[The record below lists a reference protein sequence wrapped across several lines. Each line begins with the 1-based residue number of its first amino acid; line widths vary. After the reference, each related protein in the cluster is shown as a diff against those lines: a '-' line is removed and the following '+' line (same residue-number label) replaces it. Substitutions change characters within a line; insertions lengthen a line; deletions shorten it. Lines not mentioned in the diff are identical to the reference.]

1 MTEWFQPATLRGH
14 GVVVEPL
21 RLSDA
26 PSLLDCCAKD
36 TFQYFSDSPE
46 TWDLPGFEAYLQRRL
61 ESGHPVV
68 FRSES
73 RETLG
78 MSSFF
83 DVRPDD
89 RALEIGY
96 TWIAEPARG
105 THVNPAVKLLMI
117 GHAIEGLGALRVQ
130 LKTDA
135 RNERSRAAILKLG
148 ATYEGTLRNYLLLK
162 DGHRRATAF
171 YSILPEEWTEIKVRL
186 IKRLHRLGY

>member
-1 MTEWFQPATLRGH
+1 MTEWFQPATLQGH

-21 RLSDA
+21 SLSDA
-26 PSLLDCCAKD
+26 ASLFGCCAQD
-36 TFQYFSDSPE
+36 TFRFFTDFPAS
-46 TWDLPGFEAYLQRRL
+46 WDLAGFEEFLQRRL
-61 ESGHPVV
+61 ETGHPVV
-68 FRSES
+68 FRTES

-83 DVRPDD
+83 DIRPDD

-96 TWIAEPARG
+96 TWLTESARG

-117 GHAIEGLGALRVQ
+117 GHAIEKLGALRVQ

-148 ATYEGTLRNYLLLK
+148 ATYEGTLRNYVLMR

-171 YSILPEEWTEIKVRL
+171 YSILPEEWPLVRQ
-186 IKRLHRLGY
+186 RLLERLDRLGC